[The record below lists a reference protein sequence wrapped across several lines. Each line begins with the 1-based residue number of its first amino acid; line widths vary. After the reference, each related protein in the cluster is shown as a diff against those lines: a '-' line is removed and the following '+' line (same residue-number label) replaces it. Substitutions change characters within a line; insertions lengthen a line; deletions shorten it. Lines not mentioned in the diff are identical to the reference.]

1 MVVGAVVG
9 AGVEMQ
15 ITIIIM
21 VVEIGVVSGEGGVV
35 GLGEAGV

>member
-1 MVVGAVVG
+1 MVAEGVVG

-15 ITIIIM
+15 IKIIIT